1 MKNQETQ
8 DRETIFHQ
16 ILQSERVKNGNVP
29 TIQELED
36 EVYVILAAASET
48 TGNALTVAAYHIV
61 RNPQICATLLKEL
74 RTEFPDENGSM
85 EYKSLK
91 ALPYL
96 VSHNWKCR
104 DIHTNQLIDWSCER
118 STKVISL

>member
-1 MKNQETQ
+1 MESQKTQ
-8 DRETIFHQ
+8 DRTTIFHQ
-16 ILQSERVKNGNVP
+16 ILQSEIIKNGNMP
-29 TIQELED
+29 TLQELED

-61 RNPQICATLLKEL
+61 RNPQIYATLLKEL
-74 RTEFPDENGSM
+74 RTEFPDENGTM

-96 VSHNWKCR
+96 VSHNLEVPH
-104 DIHTNQLIDWSCER
+104 DIHTH
-118 STKVISL
+118 

>member
-1 MKNQETQ
+1 M
-8 DRETIFHQ
+8 
-16 ILQSERVKNGNVP
+16 VKNGNVP
-29 TIQELED
+29 TLQELED

-61 RNPQICATLLKEL
+61 RNPQIYATLSKEL
-74 RTEFPDENGSM
+74 RTEFPDENGAM

-96 VSHNWKCR
+96 VSHTSGMSQ
-104 DIHTNQLIDWSCER
+104 DIHTHRLADWSCER
-118 STKVISL
+118 GTKVISF